1 VAFAPGPVLGRF
13 FLRRAGVKDAMPS
26 PKCTEQIRVAVS
38 DDLLLRVT
46 KLANADN
53 RALSE
58 WVRHQLICLCELHD
72 RGVDISVTVPR
83 RALSPSDYE

>member
-1 VAFAPGPVLGRF
+1 MRP
-13 FLRRAGVKDAMPS
+13 AGVNDAMTGG
-26 PKCTEQIRVAVS
+26 KCTEQIRVAVS

-58 WVRHQLICLCELHD
+58 WVRHQLICICELHD
-72 RGVDISVTVPR
+72 RGVDLSVNVPR
-83 RALSPSDYE
+83 KTLSPSDYE

>member
-1 VAFAPGPVLGRF
+1 
-13 FLRRAGVKDAMPS
+13 LRRAGVNNAMPS
-26 PKCTEQIRVAVS
+26 PKCNEQIRVAVS